1 MPVSSLHRFVLS
13 LSHNDPEVV
22 RQGLMDFVEQVMV
35 EHHHSCSFGYYGRQL
50 VRRTAGDDDMQLQS
64 SSNDDSVQSLLAYSS
79 FIHPNPPSKLVGI
92 LHEYLERSPQVEE
105 LFVLWSLPGRD
116 INKPLCAAHMKC
128 MALII
133 HCLGGRPS
141 SGITVVSGPA
151 SPDAIVSRI
160 LSDHMKSIQAQLTS
174 NNTDL
179 THATLG
185 VLLAMMRS
193 SPQSCRDT
201 FQKLNLS
208 SQTLDCI
215 VQKGKAIKWTDRE
228 ASITTLTDARL
239 LVVLILLLV
248 LEVIDGVSIGELFAE
263 RSLVRKVMH
272 AVGRDSSDLVQIICG
287 GLLFVMHKNPVL
299 HMHIHEI
306 VDGATVR
313 QLLLLYEQP
322 DQLIRTTVHRFLL
335 RLVDAMRA
343 LHSSSGKR
351 AARAVGSSA
360 VQISVSRCAALVV
373 QGLHPHS
380 DSAQD
385 EVSHWW

>member
-1 MPVSSLHRFVLS
+1 
-13 LSHNDPEVV
+13 
-22 RQGLMDFVEQVMV
+22 
-35 EHHHSCSFGYYGRQL
+35 
-50 VRRTAGDDDMQLQS
+50 
-64 SSNDDSVQSLLAYSS
+64 
-79 FIHPNPPSKLVGI
+79 
-92 LHEYLERSPQVEE
+92 
-105 LFVLWSLPGRD
+105 
-116 INKPLCAAHMKC
+116 

-141 SGITVVSGPA
+141 SGITVS
-151 SPDAIVSRI
+151 DTIVSRI

-193 SPQSCRDT
+193 SSQSCRDT

-215 VQKGKAIKWTDRE
+215 VQKGKAVKWTDRE
-228 ASITTLTDARL
+228 ASITALTDARL

-248 LEVIDGVSIGELFAE
+248 LEVIDEGSVGELFAE

-272 AVGRDSSDLVQIICG
+272 AVGRDSSDLVQIVCG

-306 VDGATVR
+306 VDSATVK
-313 QLLLLYEQP
+313 QLLLLYEQS
-322 DQLIRTTVHRFLL
+322 DRLIRTTVHRFLL
-335 RLVDAMRA
+335 RLVEAMRA
-343 LHSSSGKR
+343 LHSSSSSSKR
-351 AARAVGSSA
+351 AARTVGSSA

-385 EVSHWW
+385 EVSHPW